1 MRVCGTPVVQG
12 KHRSIVISKERSF
25 IATMRGCLI
34 SLLLIGVIGT
44 SAISAQQITVA
55 VPFTSGPV
63 GSTAANTFIGTSN
76 GLYVYPAALNSAPT
90 IFNEGEVVA
99 LGINTVENRVFYCY
113 RDLTAQ
119 SAKCVIRSSTT
130 PFAPVAT
137 SANLMSGSA
146 PTFTSSLSYN
156 ELIKSRVN
164 IEPPSTNQPLTY
176 RYRLGVPVRAVNGT
190 VKTWVGFVITT
201 GSMLTTL
208 ASMVLSPNAKQPE
221 VVSFAAAVY
230 LPTTRYSF
238 TVLTRRNVTTSTG
251 AILDT
256 ASFLVRVCSEDVGAN
271 GAYPALLNNYGT
283 YTEMTIPL
291 ENNAGTAG
299 CK

>member
-1 MRVCGTPVVQG
+1 MWGWLVGVLLVGVVW
-12 KHRSIVISKERSF
+12 
-25 IATMRGCLI
+25 
-34 SLLLIGVIGT
+34 T

-55 VPFTSGPV
+55 VPFASGPV

-99 LGINTVENRVFYCY
+99 LGINTAENRVFYCC
-113 RDLTAQ
+113 RNLATQ
-119 SAKCVIRSSTT
+119 SAECKVRSSTT
-130 PFAPVAT
+130 PFVSVAT

-164 IEPPSTNQPLTY
+164 IEPPTTFQPLT
-176 RYRLGVPVRAVNGT
+176 RYRLGVPVRAVDGT
-190 VKTWVGFVITT
+190 VKTWVAFVIAT
-201 GSMLTTL
+201 GGTSSMLTTL
-208 ASMVLSPNAKQPE
+208 ASMVLSPDATQPE

-230 LPTTRYSF
+230 RPTTRYSY

-251 AILDT
+251 SVLDT

-291 ENNAGTAG
+291 ENNAGTEG

>member
-1 MRVCGTPVVQG
+1 MW
-12 KHRSIVISKERSF
+12 
-25 IATMRGCLI
+25 GCLVGV
-34 SLLLIGVIGT
+34 LLVGVVWT

-55 VPFTSGPV
+55 VPFASGPV

-99 LGINTVENRVFYCY
+99 LGINTAENRVFYCC
-113 RDLTAQ
+113 RNLATQ
-119 SAKCVIRSSTT
+119 SAECKIRSSTT

-156 ELIKSRVN
+156 ELIKSRVS
-164 IEPPSTNQPLTY
+164 IEPPTTTQPLT
-176 RYRLGVPVRAVNGT
+176 RYRLGVPVRAVSGT
-190 VKTWVGFVITT
+190 VKTWVAFVIAT
-201 GSMLTTL
+201 GGTSSMLTTL
-208 ASMVLSPNAKQPE
+208 ASMVLSPNAEQPE

-230 LPTTRYSF
+230 RPTTRYSYA
-238 TVLTRRNVTTSTG
+238 VLTRRNVTTSTG
-251 AILDT
+251 VILDT
-256 ASFLVRVCSEDVGAN
+256 ASFLVRVCSEDMGVN
-271 GAYPALLNNYGT
+271 GAYPALLDNYGT